1 MEKSVSHR
9 VHPPRLRL
17 LPRNVRRSES
27 GAAAVEFAIVAIP
40 FFLLLYGLIVF
51 GMALA
56 VKQSVTNA
64 AAEGARSAVGI
75 TNATTAKSTALATVT
90 GRLDWLGSN
99 FSSSDVTVSFYNT
112 TTSSCGSSTPP
123 SGQTWKICV
132 EINLPYKDREIVPA
146 PPIISGITPE
156 HLRST
161 AIVQI
166 GS

>member
-1 MEKSVSHR
+1 MSHSAL
-9 VHPPRLRL
+9 PPRSRL
-17 LPRNVRRSES
+17 LPRFLRPRNEE

-64 AAEGARSAVGI
+64 AAEGARAAVGI
-75 TNATTAKSTALATVT
+75 SDASDAVVKAEEVVAS
-90 GRLDWLGSN
+90 RLDWLGSN
-99 FSSSDVTVSFYNT
+99 YQASDLTVSWYNES
-112 TTSSCGSSTPP
+112 TSSCGDLAPP
-123 SGQTWKICV
+123 SGQPWTICV
-132 EINLPYKDREIVPA
+132 AIDLPYKSREVVPTA
-146 PPIISGITPE
+146 PIISSVTPE

-166 GS
+166 GA

>member
-1 MEKSVSHR
+1 MESSVSHR
-9 VHPPRLRL
+9 ALSPRSRPLLRF
-17 LPRNVRRSES
+17 VRQNER

-40 FFLLLYGLIVF
+40 FFLLLYGLVVF

-64 AAEGARSAVGI
+64 AAEGARAAVGI
-75 TNATTAKSTALATVT
+75 TNEAAAELKAQEVVAS
-90 GRLDWLGSN
+90 RLDWLGGN
-99 FSSSDVTVSFYNT
+99 YQGSDLTVTWYNT
-112 TTSSCGSSTPP
+112 TTATCGATSPP
-123 SGQTWKICV
+123 TGQPMTICV
-132 EINLPYKDREIVPA
+132 AIDLPYKARGVVPTV
-146 PPIISGITPE
+146 PIIDGVTPE

>member
-1 MEKSVSHR
+1 MSHR
-9 VHPPRLRL
+9 VLPPRLRPL
-17 LPRNVRRSES
+17 SRLVRRNES

-64 AAEGARSAVGI
+64 AAEGARSAVGY
-75 TNATTAKSTALATVT
+75 TTDSSAAKTKALTTALA
-90 GRLDWLGSN
+90 RLNWLGSN
-99 FSSSDVTVSFYNT
+99 IQSSDVTVSFYNT
-112 TTSSCGSSTPP
+112 STSSCGSSTPP
-123 SGQTWKICV
+123 SGQTWTICV
-132 EINLPYKDREIVPA
+132 AIDVPYKAREIVPLV
-146 PPIISGITPE
+146 PIVSGVTPA

-166 GS
+166 GA

>member
-1 MEKSVSHR
+1 VSHR
-9 VHPPRLRL
+9 ALSPRSRP
-17 LPRNVRRSES
+17 LPRFRRRSER

-40 FFLLLYGLIVF
+40 FFLLLYGLVVF

-64 AAEGARSAVGI
+64 AAEGARAAVGI
-75 TNATTAKSTALATVT
+75 TNEAAAELKAQEVVAS
-90 GRLDWLGSN
+90 RLDWLGAN
-99 FSSSDVTVSFYNT
+99 YQASDLTVTWYNT
-112 TTSSCGSSTPP
+112 TTASCGSASPP
-123 SGQTWKICV
+123 SGQPMTICV
-132 EINLPYKDREIVPA
+132 AIDLPYKARGVVPTA
-146 PPIISGITPE
+146 PIIDSVTPE